1 MNLEQ
6 ARFNMIEQQIRPWEV
21 LDGQILSLLA
31 VVKREDFVPVA
42 HKALAFVDMEIPL
55 AAHAEPGQCMLAPR
69 VEARLLQDLNV
80 QKHEKVLEIGTGSG
94 YMAALL
100 AHRALHVV
108 TLEIDPAL
116 ARAARQ
122 NLQKAGIHNAEV
134 LQLDGASLLIP
145 GAADQAGLSGPFDVI
160 VLSGSVAQVPTE
172 LLALLKT
179 GGRLI
184 AIVGDEPVMRASL
197 STRVDA
203 HAMSHTAA
211 WDTLAP
217 RLLNFPTPSAF
228 RF

>member
-1 MNLEQ
+1 MNLVNIAQ
-6 ARFNMIEQQIRPWEV
+6 ARFNMIEQQIRPWNV
-21 LDGQILSLLA
+21 LDADVLNLLA
-31 VVKREDFVPVA
+31 DVRREEFVPLA
-42 HKALAFVDMEIPL
+42 HQALAFADLEIPL
-55 AAHAEPGQCMLAPR
+55 GHGQCMLAPR
-69 VEARLLQDLNV
+69 LEARMLQDL
-80 QKHEKVLEIGTGSG
+80 QIQPHEKALEIGTGSG

-100 AHRALHVV
+100 AHRAQHVV

-134 LQLDGASLLIP
+134 LQLDGASLLIT
-145 GAADQAGLSGPFDVI
+145 GEADQAGLSGPFDVI